1 MEPGSQRKR
10 WLGGVALGLL
20 LLVGSLLAYYM
31 GEQTGRVAVTAVS
44 FTIDTRDS
52 DSVVLALSLAQNEQ
66 SSASFTI
73 DTRDD
78 DAVVLALSIAQNE
91 QSSASFTIDTRD
103 PDAVVLALSIS
114 QSESTSSAFTI
125 DTRSTDPP
133 TWAQSSL
140 AFTIDTRDPDSV
152 VLALSIAQSEV
163 MTVGFV
169 IDTRDPLPLDSDNDG
184 IHDFWENMYFGG
196 IFAQNADGD
205 SDGDGLDN
213 FAEFAFGTDPTKPD
227 SIANG
232 PSSINVAIQLAQV
245 NGTWVLT
252 LSYPRHVLAAQSVR
266 YAYEVAPAI
275 AGTWTDTTTAW
286 TEVGDPVTLN
296 GYVER
301 VTVCMPLASK
311 PAQIFVRVQAYR
323 K

>member
-1 MEPGSQRKR
+1 
-10 WLGGVALGLL
+10 
-20 LLVGSLLAYYM
+20 
-31 GEQTGRVAVTAVS
+31 
-44 FTIDTRDS
+44 
-52 DSVVLALSLAQNEQ
+52 
-66 SSASFTI
+66 
-73 DTRDD
+73 
-78 DAVVLALSIAQNE
+78 
-91 QSSASFTIDTRD
+91 
-103 PDAVVLALSIS
+103 
-114 QSESTSSAFTI
+114 
-125 DTRSTDPP
+125 
-133 TWAQSSL
+133 
-140 AFTIDTRDPDSV
+140 
-152 VLALSIAQSEV
+152 
-163 MTVGFV
+163 MTVGFI

-213 FAEFAFGTDPTKPD
+213 FAEFAFGTDPTKAD

-252 LSYPRHVLAAQSVR
+252 LSYPRHVLAARSVR

-275 AGTWTDTTTAW
+275 AGSWTDTTAAW
-286 TEVGDPVTLN
+286 TEVGEPVTLN

-311 PAQIFVRVQAYR
+311 PAQIFVRIQAYR
-323 K
+323 Q

>member
-1 MEPGSQRKR
+1 MEPVSQRKL
-10 WLGGVALGLL
+10 WLRGVALGLL

-31 GEQTGRVAVTAVS
+31 GDQTGRVAETTVS
-44 FTIDTRDS
+44 FTIDTRDP
-52 DSVVLALSLAQNEQ
+52 DSIVLALSLSQDEQ
-66 SSASFTI
+66 TSASFTI
-73 DTRDD
+73 DTRDA
-78 DAVVLALSIAQNE
+78 DAVVLALSIAQDE
-91 QSSASFTIDTRD
+91 QTSASFTIDTRD
-103 PDAVVLALSIS
+103 PDAVVLALSVA
-114 QSESTSSAFTI
+114 QSEDTSSAFII
-125 DTRSTDPP
+125 DTMATDPP
-133 TWAQSSL
+133 TWAESSL
-140 AFTIDTRDPDSV
+140 AFTIDTRDPDSL
-152 VLALSIAQSEV
+152 VLALSIAQAEV
-163 MTVGFV
+163 SSIGFI

-205 SDGDGLDN
+205 PDGDGLDN

-227 SIANG
+227 NIANG
-232 PSSINVAIQLAQV
+232 PSSINVAIQLTQV

-266 YAYEVAPAI
+266 YAYEVASDV
-275 AGTWTDTTTAW
+275 AGPWVDTTAVW

-301 VTVCMPLASK
+301 VTVSMPLASK

>member
-1 MEPGSQRKR
+1 MELGSQRKR

-44 FTIDTRDS
+44 FTIDTRDP

-73 DTRDD
+73 DTRDA

-125 DTRSTDPP
+125 DTRATDPP
-133 TWAQSSL
+133 TWAESSL

-152 VLALSIAQSEV
+152 VLALSIAQAEV
-163 MTVGFV
+163 STVGFI

-196 IFAQNADGD
+196 IFAHNADGD
-205 SDGDGLDN
+205 PDGDGLDN

-227 SIANG
+227 NIANG

-252 LSYPRHVLAAQSVR
+252 LSYPRHVLAAQSIR

-275 AGTWTDTTTAW
+275 AGSWTDTTAAW

-296 GYVER
+296 GYVET
-301 VTVCMPLASK
+301 VTVSMPLASK
-311 PAQIFVRVQAYR
+311 PAQIFVRVQANR